1 MIDYNDIKQTI
12 AENLPDNNRREITAA
27 KLRDTLDGFVDKVQV
42 TEAGLEGKVT
52 SNETNIGNLS
62 GEVSGLSGRVDTNEA
77 NVTNLT
83 GRVDSLEQ
91 TVENLPG
98 GGTVKVVD
106 NPGFGGVGDASS
118 ARWVNAI
125 GAVAGVGA
133 VDYRNG
139 ALGFKIGKATV
150 HPGYLNDDDSIT
162 DVEGYSYFE
171 YEMSISTTDRP
182 SVYIIV
188 PAYGG
193 SIVDSLPVGKQ
204 LYLMFY
210 NKDGRRKT
218 THIYSSDFYHTD
230 ILPHEYVVPY
240 GITKV
245 RGSLVNGTFDPDG
258 VYVVESTAPSG
269 VLGSKNIKEAV
280 LNQKL
285 PISAV
290 GRILNGSGNIE
301 GIGTEAGDRLTII
314 RLLKNDELSVCTD
327 HCTGAHLAIAD
338 GDSLEGAKTIIYEL
352 GYRGWIF
359 YKADKDCY
367 AFIGNGNN
375 FKITH
380 NDLFND
386 DLQYQL
392 NALIK
397 KIDPSFG
404 KIELVDSGK
413 GVYWDSDGGTNIVF
427 KVPIIAGT
435 TLNYTLNSP
444 GTFTLGKV
452 AYWYSGQP
460 VATENIENR
469 ATFSENV
476 LGIVGGTKSGYML
489 VTFRYSGEGNI
500 PTETFNA
507 TYLSKNA

>member
-27 KLRDTLDGFVDKVQV
+27 RLRDTLDGFVDKVQV
-42 TEAGLEGKVT
+42 TEAGLEGKV
-52 SNETNIGNLS
+52 SANETNIGNLS
-62 GEVSGLSGRVDTNEA
+62 GRV
-77 NVTNLT
+77 
-83 GRVDSLEQ
+83 GSLEE
-91 TVENLPG
+91 TA
-98 GGTVKVVD
+98 VKVVD
-106 NPGFGGVGDASS
+106 NPGFGGVGDALS

-125 GAVAGVGA
+125 GALAGIGTG
-133 VDYRNG
+133 DYRNG

-150 HPGYLNDDDSIT
+150 YPGYLNENSDIE

-193 SIVDSLPVGKQ
+193 SIVDSLPEGKW
-204 LYLMFY
+204 LHLIFY
-210 NKDGRRKT
+210 NKDGQQKAYCR
-218 THIYSSDFYHTD
+218 YSSNFYHTD

-258 VYVVESTAPSG
+258 VYVVESAAPSG

-280 LNQKL
+280 LDQKL
-285 PISAV
+285 PVSVV
-290 GRILNGSGNIE
+290 GRILNASGDIE
-301 GIGTEAGDRLTII
+301 GAGSEVDDRLTII

-327 HCTGAHLAIAD
+327 HCTGAHLSVAD
-338 GDSLEGAKTIIYEL
+338 GDSLAGAKTIIYES

-404 KIELVDSGK
+404 KIVLVDSGR
-413 GVYWDSDGGTNIVF
+413 GLYWDSDGGTNIVF
-427 KVPIIAGT
+427 RVPIIAGT

-452 AYWYSGQP
+452 AYWYSGRP
-460 VATENIENR
+460 VATGDIENQ
-469 ATFSENV
+469 ATFNENV

-489 VTFRYSGEGNI
+489 VTFVYSGEGNI